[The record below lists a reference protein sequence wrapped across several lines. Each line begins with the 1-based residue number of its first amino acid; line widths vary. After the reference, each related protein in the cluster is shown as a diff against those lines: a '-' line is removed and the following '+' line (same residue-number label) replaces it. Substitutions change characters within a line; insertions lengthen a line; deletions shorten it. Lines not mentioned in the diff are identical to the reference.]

1 MINLVTIS
9 SQRYLVDVGMGARGP
24 IVPLPLIHGSSRFSI
39 RPRTSRLLYDWVP
52 EHTSLHSTNR
62 LWRLE
67 VLDREGDKWTPTYAF
82 SEVEFFPAD
91 YEVMN
96 WYVTTHRRSW
106 FTYQILVGR
115 MILNEDQDE
124 VIGDLTLFERT
135 LKKRI
140 HGENQM
146 QIECRSE
153 GDRVDLLERYFGLE
167 LTTPEQEG
175 INGTMS
181 AIL

>member
-24 IVPLPLIHGSSRFSI
+24 IVPLPLIHGALRYSI

-52 EHTSLHSTNR
+52 EHTSLHSSNR

-67 VLDREGDKWTPTYAF
+67 ALDREGANWTPTYAF
-82 SEVEFFPAD
+82 SEAEFFPAD

-124 VIGDLTLFERT
+124 VVGDLTLFEKT

-146 QIECRSE
+146 QIECKSE
-153 GDRVDLLERYFGLE
+153 RDRVRLLKEYFDLG
-167 LTTPEQEG
+167 LTTTQRES
-175 INGTMS
+175 IRGTTS
-181 AIL
+181 VIP